1 MTRPIRSTPEDLMAG
16 LDALP
21 KVLSDMGFKS
31 LRPAQETP
39 VLQLLSGR
47 DVFAILPTGGGKTL
61 IHACVT
67 KALGKHNV
75 VFSPLVALMADQVE
89 AMTRMGLRCA
99 AINSSQPDALN
110 RTALAEWADG
120 AIDTLLVA
128 PERMENEQFMNAM
141 RLCKPTMVTVD
152 EAHCLSIYAAVF
164 RSSYTKVGNFI
175 DEFNPDLVL
184 AITATAT
191 NNIVRDVKK
200 ICRIENC
207 ALCKNFVPR
216 DNIKLHSVW
225 FNAPYSRYGRD
236 KELERSMLSK
246 TRKLIEETDGSCIVY
261 CSTVSDVEMVTKFL
275 TQVGI
280 STTFYHGQI
289 TNDVF
294 KRSNQEDFM
303 KDRAKVIVATNAF
316 GMGIDK
322 PDIRLIVHFTPPGS
336 VEAIAQETGRA
347 SRDGKIAHCWM
358 FNYPGATG
366 VQSFL
371 AGKSNP
377 TGNDVRKV
385 FRYLDRIKDADGN
398 VYETVANME
407 KTTGVETVS
416 GALSILSNFE
426 CIERYENATKV
437 FKILIGQNT
446 VSEDMSPTRKA
457 ILDVVK
463 EDGVFEKATGDH
475 GRLYS
480 IDMNLIVKKLAKVE
494 TTIMTH
500 LRQLQK
506 EGKIDLFPPFRGKV
520 TRVLKDPSE
529 EEYAWADEWRDAEM
543 GKIQDI
549 EKYLKTPDEQK
560 TKFLTDYFKLDEE
573 GRQ

>member
-1 MTRPIRSTPEDLMAG
+1 
-16 LDALP
+16 
-21 KVLSDMGFKS
+21 
-31 LRPAQETP
+31 
-39 VLQLLSGR
+39 
-47 DVFAILPTGGGKTL
+47 
-61 IHACVT
+61 
-67 KALGKHNV
+67 
-75 VFSPLVALMADQVE
+75 
-89 AMTRMGLRCA
+89 
-99 AINSSQPDALN
+99 
-110 RTALAEWADG
+110 
-120 AIDTLLVA
+120 
-128 PERMENEQFMNAM
+128 
-141 RLCKPTMVTVD
+141 
-152 EAHCLSIYAAVF
+152 
-164 RSSYTKVGNFI
+164 
-175 DEFNPDLVL
+175 
-184 AITATAT
+184 
-191 NNIVRDVKK
+191 
-200 ICRIENC
+200 
-207 ALCKNFVPR
+207 
-216 DNIKLHSVW
+216 
-225 FNAPYSRYGRD
+225 
-236 KELERSMLSK
+236 
-246 TRKLIEETDGSCIVY
+246 
-261 CSTVSDVEMVTKFL
+261 
-275 TQVGI
+275 
-280 STTFYHGQI
+280 
-289 TNDVF
+289 
-294 KRSNQEDFM
+294 
-303 KDRAKVIVATNAF
+303 
-316 GMGIDK
+316 
-322 PDIRLIVHFTPPGS
+322 
-336 VEAIAQETGRA
+336 
-347 SRDGKIAHCWM
+347 M